1 MNDRDEWR
9 RDVARMTE
17 WERHVTNSEVQR
29 TRGLVGDVEDARDE

>member
-17 WERHVTNSEVQR
+17 IDRQLAVDEPRQAI
-29 TRGLVGDVEDARDE
+29 GIVGDREDARDE